1 MKRKIFI
8 ISGICAA
15 VWLLIISMVVILLAA
30 VASSASEEF
39 VTDYQRAAE
48 LINGSWQAILA
59 FDTVR
64 YDNELDDA
72 DPNLSAMEFM
82 IIDYKKVPL
91 ETWQRNRRKS
101 KTGSLD
107 TGFLRYS
114 EYGGNNPRILFT

>member
-1 MKRKIFI
+1 MDSDYFDGCYSAGGGS
-8 ISGICAA
+8 IS
-15 VWLLIISMVVILLAA
+15 V
-30 VASSASEEF
+30 SEEF

-64 YDNELDDA
+64 YDNDLDDA

-82 IIDYKKVPL
+82 IIDYKKYRWKHGS
-91 ETWQRNRRKS
+91 ENRRKS

-114 EYGGNNPRILFT
+114 EYGGSDPRILFT